1 MLNDLPPELLD
12 NIIYNINTTED
23 ILNIR
28 LINRNFYN
36 LLREIPIYKYDK
48 LIYNIIF
55 NANNIKKYHN
65 NELMKEIVFKSYGG
79 VKIYD
84 YHNYTN
90 VYFFSTPKK
99 RTYQKKYLVNPKLIN
114 SNYIGC
120 NLN

>member
-1 MLNDLPPELLD
+1 MLNDLPIELLY

-28 LINRNFYN
+28 LINRNFNY
-36 LLREIPIYKYDK
+36 LLKEVPIYKYNQ

-65 NELMKEIVFKSYGG
+65 DELMKEIVFKSYGG

-84 YHNYTN
+84 NHNYTN
-90 VYFFSTPKK
+90 IYFFSTPTK
-99 RTYQKKYLVNPKLIN
+99 RTYQKKYLVNPK
-114 SNYIGC
+114 YVGC
-120 NLN
+120 NIF

>member
-1 MLNDLPPELLD
+1 MLNNLPIELLD

-28 LINRNFYN
+28 LINRIFYN
-36 LLREIPIYKYDK
+36 LLKEVPIYKYDK

-65 NELMKEIVFKSYGG
+65 DELMKEIVFKSYGG

-84 YHNYTN
+84 NHNYTN
-90 VYFFSTPKK
+90 INFFSTPTK
-99 RTYQKKYLVNPKLIN
+99 RTYQKKYLVNPK
-114 SNYIGC
+114 YVGC
-120 NLN
+120 NIF

>member
-1 MLNDLPPELLD
+1 MLNDLPTELLD

-28 LINRNFYN
+28 LVNKNLYN
-36 LLREIPIYKYDK
+36 LLREIPIYKYEQ

-65 NELMKEIVFKSYGG
+65 DELMKEIVFIPYGG
-79 VKIYD
+79 VQVYD

-99 RTYQKKYLVNPKLIN
+99 RTYQKNRLINPKLIHP
-114 SNYIGC
+114 NYVGC
-120 NLN
+120 NIF